1 MESLCLGRE
10 YHDARSERR
19 MTTLYREEE
28 LWIDVFPNLRSGK
41 GNFAMNA
48 ACGQGAFIKYK
59 EDFGHNKRKFE
70 LCSLLKAD

>member
-1 MESLCLGRE
+1 MESLCLWRG
-10 YHDARSERR
+10 YHDARNERR

-41 GNFAMNA
+41 GNLAMNA

-70 LCSLLKAD
+70 FSFLLKAD